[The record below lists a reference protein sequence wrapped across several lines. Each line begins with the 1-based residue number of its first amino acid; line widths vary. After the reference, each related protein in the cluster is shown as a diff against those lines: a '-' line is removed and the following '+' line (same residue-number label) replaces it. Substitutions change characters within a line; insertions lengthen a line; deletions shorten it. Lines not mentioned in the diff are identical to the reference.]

1 MAITLSTK
9 AYNQD
14 RISSDSIAYAGPAN
28 TLSVQDLLVLSRTY
42 PKPNGSFGGMARPVF
57 RIVRTMV
64 LNADPATTAL
74 ASLTITGAIPVGAAE
89 ADIDAL
95 IADAVDM
102 LQLEE
107 AGTTKVIKNLDIT
120 H

>member
-1 MAITLSTK
+1 MAVTLSTK

-14 RISSDSIAYAGPAN
+14 RIGPDTISYAGPAN

-42 PKPNGSFGGMARPVF
+42 PKAVGSFGGMARPGF
-57 RIVRTMV
+57 RLVRTVV

-74 ASLTITGAIPVGAAE
+74 ASLTISGAIPVGTAE
-89 ADIDAL
+89 ADINSL
-95 IADAVDM
+95 IADAVDL